1 MSDLPSSSVMGEG
14 SKELWTCRLGTVA
27 WAEALAMQEQ
37 LRDLR
42 QQNLIPDTLLL
53 LEHPPTVTLGRRAE
67 ESEIPA
73 GRDHLTMRGIAVH
86 DADRGGRITC
96 HEAGQLVGYPI
107 MRTNDVTE
115 FVRKMERA
123 IITALAESGV
133 TAGTREGLTGVWC
146 EDRKIG
152 SIGIHVQKGV
162 TTHGFA
168 INCDNDLETFA
179 SVVPCGLPGVEM
191 TSVEKEGGE
200 SGVACMRQRVGI
212 AFANEH
218 SLRQRLVSPERLGL
232 TAPIASAD
240 PCKPVVN
247 A

>member
-1 MSDLPSSSVMGEG
+1 MSLPSSSVMSEG
-14 SKELWTCRLGTVA
+14 SRELWTCRLGEVP
-27 WAEALAMQEQ
+27 WVDALAMQERV
-37 LRDLR
+37 RDLR
-42 QQNLIPDTLLL
+42 QQELIPDTLLL
-53 LEHPPTVTLGRRAE
+53 VEHPPTVTLGRRAE

-73 GRDHLTMRGIAVH
+73 GREQLSLRGIAVH

-96 HEAGQLVGYPI
+96 HEPGQLVGYPI
-107 MRTNDVTE
+107 MRTTDVTE

-133 TAGTREGLTGVWC
+133 EAKTRDGLTGVWC

-168 INCDNDLETFA
+168 INCDNDLETFQA
-179 SVVPCGLPGVEM
+179 VIPCGLPGVEM
-191 TSVEKEGGE
+191 TSIEKEGGE
-200 SGVACMRQRVGI
+200 AGVACLRHRVGQ
-212 AFANEH
+212 AFSSEH
-218 SLRQRLVSPERLGL
+218 GLRQRLVSPQRLGMV
-232 TAPIASAD
+232 APIAKAD

>member
-1 MSDLPSSSVMGEG
+1 MGDG
-14 SKELWTCRLGTVA
+14 RSELWTCRLGTVP
-27 WAEALAMQEQ
+27 WADALAMQESV
-37 LRDLR
+37 RDLR
-42 QQNLIPDTLLL
+42 QANLIPDTLLL
-53 LEHPPTVTLGRRAE
+53 LEHPPTVTLGRRAD

-73 GRDHLTMRGIAVH
+73 GREHLKLRGIAVH

-107 MRTNDVTE
+107 MRTTDVTE
-115 FVRKMERA
+115 FVRRIERA
-123 IITALAESGV
+123 IVAALAESGV
-133 TAGTREGLTGVWC
+133 EAGTSEGLTGVWC

-168 INCDNDLETFA
+168 INCDNDLETFQA
-179 SVVPCGLPGVEM
+179 VVPCGLPGVEM
-191 TSVEKEGGE
+191 TSIVKEGGE
-200 SGVACMRQRVGI
+200 GGVACLRHRVGT
-212 AFANEH
+212 AFAGEH
-218 SLRQRLVSPERLGL
+218 GLRQRLVSPARLGL
-232 TAPIASAD
+232 TAPIATAD